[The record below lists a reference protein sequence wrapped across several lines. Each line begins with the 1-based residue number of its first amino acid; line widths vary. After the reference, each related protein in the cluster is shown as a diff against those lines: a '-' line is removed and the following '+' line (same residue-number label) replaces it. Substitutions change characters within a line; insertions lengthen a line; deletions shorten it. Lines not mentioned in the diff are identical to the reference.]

1 MDMMIPF
8 LGRISRLQV
17 EPKGAFY
24 IAGLKDSN
32 AQRIELEERRKREL
46 ARKELLLKQVV
57 DGDSE
62 AITEDENGD
71 KHLDTWA

>member
-32 AQRIELEERRKREL
+32 AQRIELEKRRKSEL
-46 ARKELLLKQVV
+46 SRRELLLKQGVE
-57 DGDSE
+57 DE
-62 AITEDENGD
+62 TAAITEDEDGK

>member
-8 LGRISRLQV
+8 LGRISRLEL

-32 AQRIELEERRKREL
+32 AQRIEREKRQKREL
-46 ARKELLLKQVV
+46 ARQELLLKQTLKA
-57 DGDSE
+57 DAP
-62 AITEDENGD
+62 AITEDDEGE